1 MRGDEVRDALVAK
14 IQAITPD
21 SKAHGGDLFRVID
34 AGQES
39 LPVDRQCYLERS
51 RPQEPSGTLFAGADP
66 YRIGFDLAI
75 GYVATPE
82 LSDRILKDGDK
93 VVDAIKELESDA
105 ASYQQIH
112 HVDIKGLSDSID
124 SSGIR
129 VCSWSIEVIYDRRD
143 PS

>member
-1 MRGDEVRDALVAK
+1 MRGNEVRDALVAK
-14 IQAITPD
+14 IEAITPD
-21 SKAHGGDLFRVID
+21 TKAHAGDLFSVSD
-34 AGQES
+34 AGLES

-66 YRIGFDLAI
+66 YTIGFDLAV
-75 GYVATPE
+75 GYVATPG
-82 LSDRILKDGDK
+82 LSARILKDGDK
-93 VVDAIKELESDA
+93 VVDAIKELESDT

-112 HVDIKGLSDSID
+112 HVDIRGLSDSID

-129 VCSWSIEVIYDRRD
+129 VCSWSIQVVYDRRD

>member
-21 SKAHGGDLFRVID
+21 SKAHAGDLFRVID

-112 HVDIKGLSDSID
+112 PVDIKGLSDSID

-129 VCSWSIEVIYDRRD
+129 VWSWAIEIGYDRRD

>member
-1 MRGDEVRDALVAK
+1 MRGNEVRDALVAK
-14 IQAITPD
+14 IEAITPD
-21 SKAHGGDLFRVID
+21 TKAHAGDLFSVID
-34 AGQES
+34 AGLES

-129 VCSWSIEVIYDRRD
+129 VCSWSIQVVYDRRD